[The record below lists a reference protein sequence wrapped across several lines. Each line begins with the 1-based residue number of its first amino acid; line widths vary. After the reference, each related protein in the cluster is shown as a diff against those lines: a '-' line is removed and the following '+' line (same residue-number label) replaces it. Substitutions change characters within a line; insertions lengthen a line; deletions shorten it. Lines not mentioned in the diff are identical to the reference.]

1 MPDNICMKIFKCFNS
16 FKCFSRSCLITAG
29 LIVGGLAGPN
39 TIVDGSVKVIRD
51 GLIRLKVTIDVLIL
65 DTDISCT
72 GVVMVVAIVTTSCIV
87 WGKDVSNETEDSVT
101 VGG

>member
-39 TIVDGSVKVIRD
+39 TIVDGSVKVILD
-51 GLIRLKVTIDVLIL
+51 GWIGLTVTIDVWIL

-72 GVVMVVAIVTTSCIV
+72 GVVRVVAIVTISCIV
-87 WGKDVSNETEDSVT
+87 WETVVSNKTEDKVT